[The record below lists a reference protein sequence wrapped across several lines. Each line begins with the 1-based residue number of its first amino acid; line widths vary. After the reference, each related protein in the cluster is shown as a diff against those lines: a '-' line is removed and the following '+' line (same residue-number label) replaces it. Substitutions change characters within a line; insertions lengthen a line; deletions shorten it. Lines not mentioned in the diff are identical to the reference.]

1 MASNFVIDYLLTVKS
16 ESDRG
21 VFSKLTLLLDFLVIF
36 MTNFSDFIIN
46 DNLLHS
52 FDGIVSIVVIWCSE
66 TITIIIIWV
75 PAQPDKTLVNK
86 FTNIGYKWNLFNI
99 RNQTWCYCDK
109 MICEAL
115 CWLSYD
121 IIIVQQFCKS
131 VNWITVSLKVL
142 KQVKREVHHECNKFH
157 CCCVWVPCA
166 GYLTFFSWLFVSC
179 CGSKCKYN
187 S

>member
-16 ESDRG
+16 ESDRC
-21 VFSKLTLLLDFLVIF
+21 VLSKLTLLLDF
-36 MTNFSDFIIN
+36 
-46 DNLLHS
+46 
-52 FDGIVSIVVIWCSE
+52 VVILGINGTVYS
-66 TITIIIIWV
+66 
-75 PAQPDKTLVNK
+75 
-86 FTNIGYKWNLFNI
+86 NLFNI

-115 CWLSYD
+115 GWLSYD

-131 VNWITVSLKVL
+131 VIWITVSLKVL

-166 GYLTFFSWLFVSC
+166 GYLTFFS
-179 CGSKCKYN
+179 
-187 S
+187 